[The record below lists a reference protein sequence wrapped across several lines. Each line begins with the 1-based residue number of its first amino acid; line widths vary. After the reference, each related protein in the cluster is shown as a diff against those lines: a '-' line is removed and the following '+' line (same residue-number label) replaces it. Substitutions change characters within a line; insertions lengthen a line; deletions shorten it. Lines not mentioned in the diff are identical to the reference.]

1 MVIKHILMMN
11 KGMTEDKLKEYEFHK
26 CNRCLYEKTLDE
38 FGETKKG
45 RRFNN
50 CFECRGKENH
60 YRLKKKSD
68 DYELNLNRHKHTSDI
83 IKHQHTIDYLN
94 ENFPSYPEE
103 P

>member
-1 MVIKHILMMN
+1 MN
-11 KGMTEDKLKEYEFHK
+11 LEKQKRDEGLKTVL
-26 CNRCLYEKTLDE
+26 NV
-38 FGETKKG
+38 GE
-45 RRFNN
+45 
-50 CFECRGKENH
+50 KENH

-68 DYELNLNRHKHTSDI
+68 DYELNLNRHKQTSDI